1 MLGCWQ
7 GTEDKGAVIGIDIG
21 KDSFHLVDQ
30 NRSSR
35 SEFPGFKPQFFGARS
50 QISIVDGDWPAPH
63 KFIFTRPSDLLPGA
77 NAGPFFVRIAE

>member
-1 MLGCWQ
+1 VLGCWQ

-21 KDSFHLVDQ
+21 KDS
-30 NRSSR
+30 
-35 SEFPGFKPQFFGARS
+35 GFKPQFFGARS